1 MSAGVGLQ
9 AQRGCAVYPRD
20 VRRVPRSWAER
31 LYTIRHWTQM
41 PAGGHF
47 PSLEEP
53 GLFVADLA
61 GFFRPYR

>member
-1 MSAGVGLQ
+1 VQ
-9 AQRGCAVYPRD
+9 VPTGCAVYPRD

-31 LYTIRHWTQM
+31 LYTITRWTQM

-53 GLFVADLA
+53 ELFVTDLA
-61 GFFRPYR
+61 AFFRAYR